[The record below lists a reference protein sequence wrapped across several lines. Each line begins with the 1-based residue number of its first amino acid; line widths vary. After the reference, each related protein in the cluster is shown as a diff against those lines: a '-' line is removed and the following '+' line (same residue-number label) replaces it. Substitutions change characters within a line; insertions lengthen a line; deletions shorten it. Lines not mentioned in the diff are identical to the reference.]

1 MRIVSPHSV
10 FFSHRHL
17 RCLLATCLSVVL
29 LGCAKFPDNPGGAGG
44 FRLTFT
50 MTMAAEIN
58 PNYIYFVVFNPST
71 DEVPTSQGPL
81 PVIAPP
87 WGNGFVA
94 GTATH
99 FVRWDTLQSPNYL
112 LYAFRDALLI
122 EYFATGV
129 PINYVD
135 VLPGSRTIKFEVD
148 LAQIA
153 GTFDPDDL
161 KSIQINFLTM
171 NVVPQGSAGDKVWDA
186 IGDGR
191 TPSGI
196 NDFLTIPIRNGIY
209 NNATFQNREPSG
221 DCVDP
226 SLDIVNWQIEIR
238 D

>member
-1 MRIVSPHSV
+1 MRA
-10 FFSHRHL
+10 
-17 RCLLATCLSVVL
+17 LLAACLAVAL
-29 LGCAKFPDNPGGAGG
+29 AGCAKFPDGPGGAGG
-44 FRLTFT
+44 IRLSFT

-112 LYAFRDALLI
+112 LFAFRDALLI

-129 PINYVD
+129 PINYFE
-135 VLPGSRTIKFEVD
+135 VLPGSRQIRFELD
-148 LAQIA
+148 LEQIA
-153 GTFDPDDL
+153 GTFDPEDL
-161 KSIQINFLTM
+161 KSVQINFLTM
-171 NVVPQGSAGDKVWDA
+171 NVVPQGSTGDKVWDA

-209 NNATFQNREPSG
+209 SNATFQNREPSG
-221 DCVDP
+221 DCIDP
-226 SLDIVNWQIEIR
+226 SLDIVDWQIEIR